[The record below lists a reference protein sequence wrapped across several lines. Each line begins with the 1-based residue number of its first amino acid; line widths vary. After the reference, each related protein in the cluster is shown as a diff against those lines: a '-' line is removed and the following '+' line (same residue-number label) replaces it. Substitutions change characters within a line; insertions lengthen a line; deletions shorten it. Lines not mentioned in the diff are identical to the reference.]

1 MDGVLKN
8 MKNTTAIPSMR
19 WRTKHLMTTAYE
31 LQVRP
36 GSKLGK
42 CQKVEAV
49 LEEGNFDFVTNCLN
63 TETSKAV
70 AIKVNK
76 NHLSSAHQARLE
88 TIILKELQC
97 LDPDT

>member
-1 MDGVLKN
+1 
-8 MKNTTAIPSMR
+8 
-19 WRTKHLMTTAYE
+19 MTTAYE

-97 LDPDT
+97 LDPDAWIIMKLDGLSFGIDHICLNFEF